1 MFYQWLK
8 TVFLYPFR
16 HDGRSKQSK
25 ERQIYISKFFS
36 GYTISK
42 MNAIYD
48 TNKELSK
55 ELSPPLNV
63 NVSF

>member
-8 TVFLYPFR
+8 TVFYTLLGTTA
-16 HDGRSKQSK
+16 DQSNRGK
-25 ERQIYISKFFS
+25 GKSISLNS
-36 GYTISK
+36 TISK
-42 MNAIYD
+42 MNANYD

-55 ELSPPLNV
+55 ELSSPLNV